1 MNGAYCMT
9 LPLSHS
15 FCNIQQCRR
24 DLLHRL
30 GLAVLYR
37 FYFIRVANKRLLRLR
52 HVASSVT
59 SESHLSMTCC
69 IRVGAL
75 HLSVGTDGMPGAPF
89 SFCPQHGALHL
100 SFLGKRG
107 SESPDVIA

>member
-37 FYFIRVANKRLLRLR
+37 FHFIRVANKRLLCLLLRLR
-52 HVASSVT
+52 HIASSVT
-59 SESHLSMTCC
+59 SESHLSMPCC

-75 HLSVGTDGMPGAPF
+75 HLSFSTVGMPGAPF
-89 SFCPQHGALHL
+89 ELH
-100 SFLGKRG
+100 SH
-107 SESPDVIA
+107 A